1 MPLRI
6 DAAKTDAAETS
17 TGERAW
23 SKTGF
28 LFDVDGEPNL
38 FLANGSRVY
47 GVDAEFADRYRAL
60 VERGDHGSIVDLL
73 AASGLEDRI
82 YVTDHVPEPFPVHAI
97 SIAVAQKCN
106 LGCVYCYAKGGA
118 FGSEPKNMPAEI
130 ALKAVENLIQGVEPG
145 EKVNIAF
152 LGGEPLVNRPVLRAA
167 TERALALGA
176 ARGVKVNFSITT
188 NGTLL
193 ADEDAAFFEQHGFA
207 VTISL
212 DGVGEVHDRQRPYRN
227 GRGSFDAILRR
238 VEPLLQKQ
246 KRMQVSARI
255 TVTPDNLCLRQTLD
269 HFIALGFFS
278 VGFSPMLSSPT
289 GQGEMGSRELDVM
302 LEQMID
308 CGRAF
313 EAHLMADRRYPFL
326 NMLTA
331 LKEIHRGTHRPYPC
345 GAGAGYVGV
354 SAEGGYFACH
364 RFVDDAKGAMG
375 TIETGVDV
383 AIQSNWLTQRHVH
396 AQEPCGSCWARYLCG
411 GGCHH
416 EVIHRGRPACTYI
429 RGWLAYCLASYVR
442 LSAACPQFFASG
454 DAMAPPGRP
463 PVNLGRQPEEA
474 AVTTLLPVR

>member
-60 VERGDHGSIVDLL
+60 VERGDDGAIVDLL

-82 YVTDHVPEPFPVHAI
+82 YVNDDVPEPFPIHAI

-193 ADEDAAFFEQHGFA
+193 AAEDAAFFEQHGFA

-269 HFIALGFFS
+269 HFVALGFFS

-313 EAHLMADRRYPFL
+313 EAHVMSDRRYPFL

-383 AIQSNWLTQRHVH
+383 AIQSDWLTQRHVH

-454 DAMAPPGRP
+454 GAMAPPRP
-463 PVNLGRQPEEA
+463 APVNLDWQPEKA
-474 AVTTLLPVR
+474 AVTTLRPVR